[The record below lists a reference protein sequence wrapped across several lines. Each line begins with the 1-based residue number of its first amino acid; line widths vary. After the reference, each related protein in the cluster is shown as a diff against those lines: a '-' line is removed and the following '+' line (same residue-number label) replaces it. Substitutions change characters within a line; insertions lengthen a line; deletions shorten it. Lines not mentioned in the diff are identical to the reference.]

1 MKTKMLSALCALLA
15 TSAFADVS
23 LNRIFSDH
31 MVLQRDRVVPVWGKA
46 APGESV
52 SVRFGGH
59 TLSARADAKGR
70 WEVKLP
76 AMKWNATAQELSVQG
91 AKNEVVV
98 KDVLVGDVWL
108 VSGQSNS
115 EMTFGWGIING
126 EEEKA
131 KAKDF
136 PNIRAVK
143 FDHKTAVFPID
154 DAPCCHSWQV
164 ATKDSLNGITA
175 EGYFMV
181 RELNEKTGIPMGI
194 LDDNWSGCRIEPFVN
209 DAGLKSVPELKG
221 HAERLKAYR
230 ANVMAWA
237 ERLLDARQTG
247 NYSAVGGFPEDS
259 DWTRQYNAMIAPIVK
274 FPIAGAT
281 WYQGCSNGGEG
292 MEYAH
297 KLQALAGGWRAAW
310 GYEFPFY
317 IVQLASFTEKTTDP
331 AGGNG
336 YARIRNAERIAAQT
350 LIPKSGLAVAID
362 IGNAKDI
369 HPKNKFDVGH
379 RLALW
384 ARRDVYGEKDLVVS
398 GPLYKSMAV
407 EGGKIRISF
416 EHVGSGLMAAEKGP
430 DTPGV
435 APVPSADGALKGF
448 AIAGA
453 DRKWH
458 WAKAEVKGKDVVVSA
473 DEVKEPVAVR
483 YAYRA
488 NPMGDCNLY
497 NAEGLPASPFRTDSW

>member
-1 MKTKMLSALCALLA
+1 MKNLTALFALA
-15 TSAFADVS
+15 AASAFAEVK
-23 LNRIFSDH
+23 LNGIFSDH
-31 MVLQRDRVVPVWGKA
+31 MVLQRDRAVPVWGTA

-52 SVRFGGH
+52 TVSFGGH
-59 TLSARADAKGR
+59 GGLSAKADAKGR

-76 AMKWNATAQELSVQG
+76 AMKWSAAAQELVVRG
-91 AKNEVVV
+91 PKNSVVV

-115 EMTFGWGIING
+115 EMSFGWGILNG

-131 KAKDF
+131 KAKDY

-143 FDHKTAVFPID
+143 FDHKTAVFPVD
-154 DAPCCHSWQV
+154 GEPCCRKWQV
-164 ATKDSLNGITA
+164 ATKDTLNGITA
-175 EGYFMV
+175 EGYFMA
-181 RELNEKTGIPMGI
+181 RELNKRTGIPMGI
-194 LDDNWSGCRIEPFVN
+194 LDDNWSGCRIEPFVSEE
-209 DAGLKSVPELKG
+209 GLKSVPELKAF
-221 HAERLKAYR
+221 AERLDMHR
-230 ANVMAWA
+230 ANVIAWA
-237 ERLLDARQTG
+237 ERVVKAKATG
-247 NYSAVGGFPEDS
+247 EFASVGQFPEDS

-292 MEYAH
+292 MEYAR
-297 KLQALAGGWRAAW
+297 KLVALAGGWRAAW

-317 IVQLASFTEKTTDP
+317 VVQLASFTNKTTDP

-350 LIPKSGLAVAID
+350 MIPKSGLAVAID

-369 HPKNKFDVGH
+369 HPKNKFDVGY
-379 RLALW
+379 RLSLW

-398 GPLYKSMAV
+398 GPLYKGMKV
-407 EGGKIRISF
+407 EGGKVRLTF
-416 EHVGSGLMAAEKGP
+416 EHTGSGLMAAEKGP

-435 APVPSADGALKGF
+435 APVPSTDGVLRGF
-448 AIAGA
+448 AVAGA
-453 DRKWH
+453 DRKWF
-458 WAKAEVKGKDVVVSA
+458 WAKAEICGRDVVVSA

-483 YAYRA
+483 YAHRA

-497 NAEGLPASPFRTDSW
+497 NKEGLPASPFRTDNW